1 MARGAAAAAVIGLAI
16 AAFGSSAVAGDLGAY
31 GATFKVREVDLFDML
46 RAKLAVAQ
54 KSGKIEA
61 LNKAF
66 VARVRKR
73 LDRPEPVAG
82 LTRAVTQRSWL
93 YDPTFVVPQNF
104 ADNKGR
110 VFAHAGDRINP
121 LDRLPSFQRVLVF
134 VDGDDQE
141 QVGFAIRRYR
151 ANPNQVRIVLTK
163 GAPIQLMQKEKV
175 ELYFDQSGT
184 LTQKFG
190 FSHTPAVVE
199 KDGRALR
206 ITEVKL

>member
-1 MARGAAAAAVIGLAI
+1 MGRGAAAAVVVGLAI
-16 AAFGSSAVAGDLGAY
+16 AAFGSSAGAGDLGAY
-31 GATFKVREVDLFDML
+31 GATFKVREVDLFEML
-46 RAKLAVAQ
+46 RAKLAAAQ

-61 LNKAF
+61 LNRAF
-66 VARVRKR
+66 VARVKKR
-73 LDRPEPVAG
+73 LDRPEPVGG

-134 VDGDDQE
+134 VDGDDQD
-141 QVGFAIRRYR
+141 QVGFALRRYR